1 MRKHTKENGLV
12 MYEDNIFAKVKR
24 FFLKK
29 IWRQNNAEGTY
40 ERDYPGTKERIEVAN
55 GEVKKKRALYN
66 FDAEDDE
73 IVKNKNFSTGE
84 NTENFMEID
93 NFVRKE
99 GENSIYNAPI
109 AQDVENQEVE
119 ENYIGMA
126 KKELTVEE
134 EKEELER
141 KLMRYYESI
150 KDIANMS
157 M

>member
-1 MRKHTKENGLV
+1 MG
-12 MYEDNIFAKVKR
+12 I
-24 FFLKK
+24 
-29 IWRQNNAEGTY
+29 G
-40 ERDYPGTKERIEVAN
+40 
-55 GEVKKKRALYN
+55 
-66 FDAEDDE
+66 
-73 IVKNKNFSTGE
+73 
-84 NTENFMEID
+84 

-109 AQDVENQEVE
+109 AQDVETKEAE

-150 KDIANMS
+150 KNIANMS